1 MTIVPHTPAPLH
13 SVTATAPSAG
23 LRWPFRVYPGDLSQ
37 VSRVR
42 SELAADLG
50 RLAGLAPQTVADV
63 ILCASELFANACDHS
78 LSGEDPEGQV
88 IRTLHMPTATTL
100 KVVIID
106 DGTRSDTAG
115 RADAADQLGPKL
127 PHQRTPNEWDEAE
140 RGRGLLLIHHL
151 ASRWG
156 TRSVLDFPFCAG
168 LGTVAWAEFTL
179 PGDQP

>member
-13 SVTATAPSAG
+13 SVTATAPSVG
-23 LRWPFRVYPGDLSQ
+23 RRWPFRVYPGDLSQ

-42 SELAADLG
+42 SDLAADLG
-50 RLAGLAPQTVADV
+50 RLAGLGAQSAADV
-63 ILCASELFANACDHS
+63 ILCASEMFANACDHS
-78 LSGEDPEGQV
+78 LSGEDPEGRV
-88 IRTLHMPTATTL
+88 LRTLHMPTATTL
-100 KVVIID
+100 KVVFID
-106 DGTRSDTAG
+106 DGTRT
-115 RADAADQLGPKL
+115 DAADQLGPKL
-127 PHQRTPNEWDEAE
+127 PDQRTPEEWDEAE

-179 PGDQP
+179 AGDQP